1 MGSIRNT
8 MASMLAVLALTAFM
22 SDADA
27 QTRRS
32 SQSSQTR
39 SSSQSSQTRSSS
51 QSSQTRRATSGSQ
64 TRQSSNDNKKSTASR
79 PSAPSRQPSARPSS
93 GADRK
98 PSTTVT
104 RPSASK
110 PSTQNKP
117 SVQTKPSDQKKPVTR
132 PATRPSTGS
141 AAKPSPSNPTSSKPS
156 PGNKNDFKP
165 GNQNK
170 PVQVTRPAPNRP
182 QGNNQNNRPGVRP
195 DAGPSGG
202 HGKPD
207 KGHGMRPDN
216 RPHGPAKPVQIRPDH
231 RHHHPRVHPRDRD
244 FMRWD
249 RPSYYWSHNNHYYGY
264 RVRILPSRAL
274 RHVYHG
280 IVYYC
285 YNDIW
290 YRPYGSYYVV
300 CRPPHGLSLA
310 ANIISDIAWTAVKL
324 SYYNTVANT
333 YSRIN
338 DNNAYIAEQNAIIAQ
353 NNATIAAQNA
363 TIVQNQQLAQ
373 TSYTL
378 ANELGL
384 IQSYAAANSEYFYQD
399 GVFYSKDA
407 SGEYRVILPP
417 AGALVETLPE
427 DFDMVTL
434 ADGNEYYKV
443 DDTIYK
449 VTVSEG
455 KPYFEVVGQQYV

>member
-1 MGSIRNT
+1 
-8 MASMLAVLALTAFM
+8 MLAVLALAAFM
-22 SDADA
+22 SDAGA

-64 TRQSSNDNKKSTASR
+64 TRQSSNDNKKSTAAR
-79 PSAPSRQPSARPSS
+79 PSTPSRQQSARPSS

-104 RPSASK
+104 RPSS
-110 PSTQNKP
+110 KP
-117 SVQTKPSDQKKPVTR
+117 SVQVNPSAQSKPSVQARPSAQSKPSVQVNSSAQSR
-132 PATRPSTGS
+132 PASRPAAGA
-141 AAKPSPSNPTSSKPS
+141 AAKPKPS
-156 PGNKNDFKP
+156 TPDKPDGNKSDFKP
-165 GNQNK
+165 GDQNK

-182 QGNNQNNRPGVRP
+182 QGNNKGDDRPGVRP
-195 DAGPSGG
+195 DSGPGGKHDGRPDAKPG
-202 HGKPD
+202 HG
-207 KGHGMRPDN
+207 HG
-216 RPHGPAKPVQIRPDH
+216 KPVQIRPDH
-231 RHHHPRVHPRDRD
+231 RHDRPRVHPRDRD

-249 RPSYYWSHNNHYYGY
+249 RPSYWWSHSNHYYGY
-264 RVRILPSRAL
+264 RVRVLPTHVH

-280 IVYYC
+280 ITYYC

-290 YRPYGSYYVV
+290 YRPYGGYYVV
-300 CRPPHGLSLA
+300 CRPPYGLALA
-310 ANIISDIAWTAVKL
+310 ANIISDLAWASVRL

-333 YSRIN
+333 YSQIN
-338 DNNAYIAEQNAIIAQ
+338 ENNAYIAEQNAIIAQ

-363 TIVQNQQLAQ
+363 AIAQNQQLAQ

-378 ANELGL
+378 ANQLGL
-384 IQSYAAANSEYFYQD
+384 IQSYAAADSEYFYQD
-399 GVFYSKDA
+399 GVFYAKDA
-407 SGEYRVILPP
+407 RGEYNVIVPP

-449 VTVSEG
+449 VTVLEG
-455 KPYFEVVGQQYV
+455 KPYFEVIGQQY